1 MGTSL
6 SKGRHKI
13 SYAVRPGA
21 ESVIWKKLESEPPT
35 DLGEPPREGQMDLT
49 LET

>member
-21 ESVIWKKLESEPPT
+21 ELVIWKKLESEPPT